1 MHRNSRL
8 KKASEDWCGTVV
20 PTPVLVWSRLR
31 KLAPQKVRSAPQAAT
46 TVLFIPDDWRDGC
59 QKHAE

>member
-1 MHRNSRL
+1 MLR
-8 KKASEDWCGTVV
+8 ASIFDVTDG
-20 PTPVLVWSRLR
+20 PKLVLIWSRLR